1 MARRKVRDHEEA
13 AELLDALDV
22 SGLTLSEFCRQR
34 GVDGRSLHCWQR
46 NTDRRGGPS
55 SSQGLRLMELTVA
68 RPAPVASY
76 RVLVNGLAIEVD
88 DHFRQDTLARLIEVA
103 AAC

>member
-1 MARRKVRDHEEA
+1 MGRRKVRDHEDA
-13 AELLDALDV
+13 AELLAALDA
-22 SGLTLSEFCRQR
+22 SGLTLSEFCRER
-34 GVDGRSLHCWQR
+34 GVDGPSLHCWQR
-46 NTDRRGGPS
+46 NTGRRARAGG
-55 SSQGLRLMELTVA
+55 SQGLRLVELTVA